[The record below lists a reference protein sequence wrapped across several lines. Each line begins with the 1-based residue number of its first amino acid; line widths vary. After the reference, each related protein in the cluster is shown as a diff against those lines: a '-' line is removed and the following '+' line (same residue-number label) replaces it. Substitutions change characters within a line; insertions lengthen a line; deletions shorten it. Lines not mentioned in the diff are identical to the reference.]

1 MEGAAEPAALRS
13 RGFDLYPVAAV
24 RGHHPRGFD
33 LYPVAAVRG
42 HHPRVI
48 FPRSSLREFDDHGPY
63 RLWRAGGVPLKL

>member
-13 RGFDLYPVAAV
+13 
-24 RGHHPRGFD
+24 RGFD